1 MAHVLVIAAITTK
14 APAAA
19 IIIMLQLLLLLIVN
33 IPCVQQVMDPAVDL
47 NVLDVLAVQAMLLVL
62 T

>member
-14 APAAA
+14 APVAATTT
-19 IIIMLQLLLLLIVN
+19 MLLLLPQPDAN